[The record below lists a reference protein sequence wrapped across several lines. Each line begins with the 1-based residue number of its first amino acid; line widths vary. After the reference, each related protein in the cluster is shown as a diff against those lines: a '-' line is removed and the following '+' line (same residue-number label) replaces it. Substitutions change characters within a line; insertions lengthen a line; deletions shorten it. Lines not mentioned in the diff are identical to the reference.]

1 MSKIIFKN
9 KVGVSYCGDSLK
21 LIKSKKFQKDYKGK
35 IDLIFTSPPFNLVKK
50 KKYGNENGQ
59 EYINWLTEFSQPLT
73 NLLTEK
79 GSIVIEMGNSY
90 EKGEPTFST
99 IPLESPLSFK
109 NKSSLHL
116 CQEFICHN
124 PARLPSPAQWVTV
137 NRIRV
142 KDSYT
147 RLWWLSKT
155 PFPKSDNKNIL
166 REYSPSMRKKLKN
179 GKLNTGVRPS
189 GHNITENFMKDN
201 GGSISPN
208 FLEFSN
214 GDYLFEK
221 SENSLSIPNSNNQSN
236 YNTFCRKNKFEPH
249 PARIQP
255 ELIEFFIRFLTDEG
269 DVVFDPF
276 GGSNTT
282 GMVSN
287 KLERKWISCEK
298 HLDYIKGSLIRFH
311 SESKSKNIIERMAK
325 RGVSGLVK

>member
-1 MSKIIFKN
+1 MSKIIFKT
-9 KVGVSYCGDSLK
+9 KGGVSYCGDSLK
-21 LIKSKKFQKDYKGK
+21 LIKSKKFLKKYKGK

-59 EYINWLTEFSQPLT
+59 DYINWLTDFSQPLT
-73 NLLTEK
+73 DLLTDK

-90 EKGEPTFST
+90 EMGEPTFST
-99 IPLESPLSFK
+99 IPIESLLSFK
-109 NKSSLHL
+109 NKSNLYL

-124 PARLPSPAQWVTV
+124 PTRLPSPAQWVTV

-155 PFPKSDNKNIL
+155 PYPKSNNKNIL
-166 REYSPSMRKKLKN
+166 KEYSPTMRKKLQN
-179 GKLNTGVRPS
+179 GKINTGLRPS
-189 GHNITENFMKDN
+189 GHKISKNFAKNN

-208 FLEFSN
+208 FLEFSDGN
-214 GDYLFEK
+214 YLFEK
-221 SENSLSIPNSNNQSN
+221 SENSLSIPNSNIQSI
-236 YNTFCRKNKFEPH
+236 YNSFCRINKLDPH

-255 ELIEFFIRFLTDEG
+255 ELIEFFVRFLTDEG
-269 DVVFDPF
+269 DIIFDPF

-287 KLERKWISCEK
+287 KLGRKWISCEK
-298 HLDYIKGSLIRFH
+298 KIDYIKGSLIRFY
-311 SESKSKNIIERMAK
+311 SESKSKNIFTRLAK
-325 RGVSGLVK
+325 GRV

>member
-9 KVGVSYCGDSLK
+9 KIGASYCGDSLK
-21 LIKSKKFQKDYKGK
+21 LIKSKKFQKAYKGK

-59 EYINWLTEFSQPLT
+59 EYINWLTEFSKPLT
-73 NLLTEK
+73 DLLTEK
-79 GSIVIEMGNSY
+79 GSIVIEMGNSF
-90 EKGEPTFST
+90 EKGSPIFST
-99 IPLESPLSFK
+99 IPLESLLSFK
-109 NKSSLHL
+109 NKSKLYL

-124 PARLPSPAQWVTV
+124 PARLPSPAEWVTV
-137 NRIRV
+137 RRIRV

-155 PFPKSDNKNIL
+155 PHPKSDNKKIL
-166 REYSPSMRKKLKN
+166 KEYSPSMRKKLQN
-179 GKLNTGVRPS
+179 GKISTGTRPS
-189 GHNITENFMKDN
+189 GHKITENFIKNN

-208 FLEFSN
+208 FLEFNN

-221 SENSLSIPNSNNQSN
+221 SENSLSIPNSSIQSN
-236 YNTFCRKNKFEPH
+236 YNTFCRENNLEPH

-255 ELIEFFIRFLTDEG
+255 NLIEFFIRFLTDEG
-269 DVVFDPF
+269 DLVFDPF

-287 KLERKWISCEK
+287 KLERKWVSCEK
-298 HLDYIKGSLIRFH
+298 NIDYIKGSLIRFY
-311 SESKSKNIIERMAK
+311 SESKSKNIIKRLAK
-325 RGVSGLVK
+325 KRISNLVK